1 MNTSSPTQVAEAF
14 RQAILNRDPVSAEHC
29 CTSVGWHSIGD
40 SGRRLYQQGTRRLFD
55 VVPFGRELV
64 VKNRGT
70 VFCDI
75 RSEETNQHLDRLRL
89 LMLWTDEGWRIEG
102 ICRHALQAQ
111 LFLEARIP
119 AIFRY
124 DELPESET
132 GLRWGQTHLKALQ
145 AETDGTTA
153 HDAGATPMLQA
164 FGGQSGRLSVEH
176 ARVFEATASTAVCFL
191 GQSPQGAE
199 RHYVFIRPDDHGM
212 WRVYNEGTSP
222 VLAAFL
228 DQLPDA
234 AFGKDVPE
242 QNDETSS
249 IATDNVVSFL
259 HRERDAF
266 RSELGER
273 FRVPEI
279 ADAFRVVLAGK
290 LGTDPNDASLKD
302 FDLDTQF
309 FVNEGPAIWQE
320 MLEILGPVLPNTVAV
335 ALPSE
340 AEPATETKT
349 VENADATWTPE
360 VVTQVQGKS
369 VTLRINYAD
378 ILSKLLGGPKT

>member
-124 DELPESET
+124 
-132 GLRWGQTHLKALQ
+132 G
-145 AETDGTTA
+145 
-153 HDAGATPMLQA
+153 
-164 FGGQSGRLSVEH
+164 
-176 ARVFEATASTAVCFL
+176 
-191 GQSPQGAE
+191 
-199 RHYVFIRPDDHGM
+199 
-212 WRVYNEGTSP
+212 N
-222 VLAAFL
+222 
-228 DQLPDA
+228 
-234 AFGKDVPE
+234 
-242 QNDETSS
+242 
-249 IATDNVVSFL
+249 
-259 HRERDAF
+259 RE
-266 RSELGER
+266 
-273 FRVPEI
+273 
-279 ADAFRVVLAGK
+279 
-290 LGTDPNDASLKD
+290 
-302 FDLDTQF
+302 
-309 FVNEGPAIWQE
+309 
-320 MLEILGPVLPNTVAV
+320 
-335 ALPSE
+335 
-340 AEPATETKT
+340 
-349 VENADATWTPE
+349 VEN
-360 VVTQVQGKS
+360 
-369 VTLRINYAD
+369 
-378 ILSKLLGGPKT
+378 